1 MKKIISLG
9 IASAICALTAVS
21 ASAADAK
28 IKLTPSGEVATGKQ
42 ITIEVA
48 AVSEVNGIQFD
59 IDAAGLKIDSID
71 SDDSGFTKNS
81 ALTRVATMS
90 KRPAGSV
97 ICTITAT
104 VTAQAGEKVSV
115 TLGDKQGVSTADL
128 PEGKAFEL
136 DVKGAVTSD
145 PTSSTPTSEPTS
157 STPTSE
163 PTSSG
168 TASGG
173 ENNPNPDT
181 GVALA
186 VIPAVLAAA
195 GVIVA
200 KKRK

>member
-42 ITIEVA
+42 ITIEVT

-145 PTSSTPTSEPTS
+145 TSSTPTSEPTS

-173 ENNPNPDT
+173 DNNPNPDT

>member
-42 ITIEVA
+42 ITIEVT

-145 PTSSTPTSEPTS
+145 TSSTPTSEPTS

-168 TASGG
+168 TTSGG
-173 ENNPNPDT
+173 NNNPNPDT

-186 VIPAVLAAA
+186 IIPAVLAAA